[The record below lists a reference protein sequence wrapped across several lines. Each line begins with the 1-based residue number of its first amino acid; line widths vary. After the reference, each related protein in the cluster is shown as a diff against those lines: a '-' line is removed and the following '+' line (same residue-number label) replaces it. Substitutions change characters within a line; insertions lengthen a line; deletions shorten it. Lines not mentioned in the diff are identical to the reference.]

1 MSFDIIKKFNDGLQT
16 LLCHDIFKNVHVK
29 LKNEEKIT
37 HSQVCQDIFKK
48 DKFLKMPTTNIIFKH
63 KKVVIYKF

>member
-16 LLCHDIFKNVHVK
+16 LLCHDIFKIVHVK

-37 HSQVCQDIFKK
+37 HSKVCQDIFKK
-48 DKFLKMPTTNIIFKH
+48 DKFFENANH
-63 KKVVIYKF
+63 IYKIHRNIFILRS